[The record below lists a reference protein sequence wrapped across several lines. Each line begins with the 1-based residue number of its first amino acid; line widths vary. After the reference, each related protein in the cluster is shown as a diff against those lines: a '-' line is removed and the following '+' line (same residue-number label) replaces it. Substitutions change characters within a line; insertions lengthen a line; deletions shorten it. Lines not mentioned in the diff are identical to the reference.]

1 VGCGNHTRHFD
12 HCVLVGGTVTI
23 SEQHVVEPTIDGP
36 SIGLVGQFV
45 VLAALATSVGLGS
58 AGWLVGTAF
67 AVIVCTALGRAMHRS
82 GMHMLGPANRVTL
95 FRATLVGGVLALVG
109 DSLRGHPPVVTIV
122 AFAAVA
128 LVLDGV
134 DGKVARRTGTSTALG
149 ARFDLEI
156 DAILILGLSVL
167 VAESLG
173 WWVLAIGALRYVF
186 VAAQQV
192 LPWLRGSLPHR
203 YSRKVV
209 AATQGVVLVVTAS
222 GVLPQVMAIAAVA
235 LALGTLCWSFGRDSQ
250 WLWRAKVLTAR

>member
-1 VGCGNHTRHFD
+1 M
-12 HCVLVGGTVTI
+12 TI

-67 AVIVCTALGRAMHRS
+67 AVIVCMTLTRAMHRS
-82 GMHMLGPANRVTL
+82 GTHMLGPANRVTL
-95 FRATLVGGVLALVG
+95 FRATLVGGVLALVA
-109 DSLRGHPPVVTIV
+109 DSLRGHTPVLAII
-122 AFAAVA
+122 AFLVPLAAVA

-149 ARFDLEI
+149 ARFDMEI
-156 DAILILGLSVL
+156 DAVLVMGLSVF
-167 VAESLG
+167 VAQSLG

-192 LPWLRGSLPHR
+192 MPWLRGSLPHR

-209 AATQGVVLVVTAS
+209 AATQGVVLVVAAS
-222 GVLPQVMAIAAVA
+222 GVLPQVLGIAAVA
-235 LALGTLCWSFGRDSQ
+235 LALGTLCWSFGRDSH
-250 WLWRAKVLTAR
+250 WLWRAKVLTSR

>member
-1 VGCGNHTRHFD
+1 
-12 HCVLVGGTVTI
+12 VTI
-23 SEQHVVEPTIDGP
+23 SEQHAVEPTIDGP

-67 AVIVCTALGRAMHRS
+67 AVIVCMTLSRAMHRS
-82 GMHMLGPANRVTL
+82 GTPMLGPANRVTL
-95 FRATLVGGVLALVG
+95 FRATLVGGVLALVA
-109 DSLRGHPPVVTIV
+109 DSLRGHTPVLAIV
-122 AFAAVA
+122 AFLVPLAAVA

-149 ARFDLEI
+149 ARFDMEI
-156 DAILILGLSVL
+156 DAVLVMGLSVF
-167 VAESLG
+167 VAQSLG

-192 LPWLRGSLPHR
+192 MPWLRGSLPHR

-209 AATQGVVLVVTAS
+209 AATQGVVLVVAAS
-222 GVLPQVMAIAAVA
+222 GVLPQVLGIAAVA
-235 LALGTLCWSFGRDSQ
+235 LALGTLCWSFGRDSH
-250 WLWRAKVLTAR
+250 WLWRAKVLTGR